1 MGNPVTWFEVI
12 GTNAEQSAKF
22 YSEVF
27 GWSVDHFPEM
37 NYHIFDTQ
45 SGTGIPGAAG
55 EVREGQAPYS
65 IVYIENPDIDALLAK
80 TQKAG
85 ATVVMPVTE
94 IPNMVTFAHIKDPF
108 GNLIGLAK
116 GDGTV
121 VVKDGTNP
129 PVDWF
134 EISCVEAEK
143 AYDWYRDVFGWT
155 IKADPMP
162 EGQPHAQIDTG
173 GGIHGGIGG
182 TPTGQPM
189 VTTYALVNDLGEYLK
204 RAENLG
210 AKTVMEPMQ
219 VDPKTRI
226 AAFVDPHGNMF
237 GLYSTAS

>member
-22 YSEVF
+22 Y
-27 GWSVDHFPEM
+27 
-37 NYHIFDTQ
+37 
-45 SGTGIPGAAG
+45 G
-55 EVREGQAPYS
+55 E
-65 IVYIENPDIDALLAK
+65 
-80 TQKAG
+80 
-85 ATVVMPVTE
+85 
-94 IPNMVTFAHIKDPF
+94 
-108 GNLIGLAK
+108 
-116 GDGTV
+116 
-121 VVKDGTNP
+121 
-129 PVDWF
+129 
-134 EISCVEAEK
+134 
-143 AYDWYRDVFGWT
+143 VFGWT

-173 GGIHGGIGG
+173 TGIHGGIGG

-189 VTTYALVNDLGEYLK
+189 VTTYAHVNDLGEYLK

-219 VDPKTRI
+219 VDPTTHI